1 MLVIL
6 IESVRLFNK
15 GKFFQA
21 HEQLE
26 ELWKSYD
33 SKDRCYYQALIQLM
47 VTCHLLSEN
56 RVEGAIKVT
65 KRAANNLKGYS
76 NHIAAIDMVRLLK
89 DVYEILEIATDCE
102 NLADSKDKTNSLK
115 VKLALSRIKIH
126 TKDVIFYDD
135 TCGMCKNL
143 AGFNLAIVNNF
154 GIEFLALSNDFAQRI
169 LKLPIPSRTDE
180 IKMFTKDFTLLSGID
195 VFLCILS
202 KIPIF
207 VPILWIL
214 EIPPVRSAFKRSY
227 RLIAENRYKFN
238 PSKNKVS

>member
-33 SKDRCYYQALIQLM
+33 SRDRCYYQALIQLM

-65 KRAANNLKGYS
+65 KRAVNNLKDYNS
-76 NHIAAIDMVRLLK
+76 QIAAVDIIRLLK
-89 DVYEILEIATDCE
+89 DIYEILEIATDSD
-102 NLADSKDKTNSLK
+102 NNTDANDKTNSLK

-135 TCGMCKNL
+135 TCGFCSNL
-143 AGFNLAIVNNF
+143 AKFNIGFVNSF
-154 GIEFLALSNDFAQRI
+154 GIEFSPLSNDFAQRI
-169 LKLPIPSRTDE
+169 LKLPVPSRTDE
-180 IKMFTKDFTLLSGID
+180 IKMFTQDFTLLSGID

>member
-26 ELWKSYD
+26 ELWKSYEY
-33 SKDRCYYQALIQLM
+33 KDKSYYQALIQLM
-47 VTCHLLSEN
+47 ITCHLLSEN
-56 RVEGAIKVT
+56 RIEGAIKVA
-65 KRAANNLKGYS
+65 KRATNNLKGYH
-76 NHIAAIDMVRLLK
+76 NQIAAVDIIRLLR
-89 DVYEILEIATDCE
+89 DIYEILEIATESE

-135 TCGMCKNL
+135 TCGLCNNL
-143 AGFNLAIVNNF
+143 ARFNLAIVNSL
-154 GIEFLALSNDFAQRI
+154 GIEFLALSSDFAQKI
-169 LKLPIPSRTDE
+169 LKLPGPSSIDE
-180 IKMFTKDFTLLSGID
+180 IKIFTQDFTLLSGID

-238 PSKNKVS
+238 PSKNEVF